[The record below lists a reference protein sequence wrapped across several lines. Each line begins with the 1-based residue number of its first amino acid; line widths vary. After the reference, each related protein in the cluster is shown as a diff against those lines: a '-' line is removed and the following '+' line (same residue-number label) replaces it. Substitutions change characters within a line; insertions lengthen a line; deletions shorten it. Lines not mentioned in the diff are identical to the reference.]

1 MPPKNEIVRILFF
14 QAGSRVREQFRLTF
28 LIVSQLRA
36 KVERF
41 PKKHHLCHQKNNKWH
56 DFRRDLVPNTTGIDR
71 SAAGKPSVRLIA
83 RNAGFVRRAESGP
96 GCVLLKCSRLVGF
109 RFGRK
114 RPCGGRFFS
123 ICEEQRI
130 TAGCRPDSLHR
141 IETQSLAVNGRVS
154 AAEASKKQMN
164 TFPAEKRAIGRYTL
178 FRTKIKRSFSHR
190 KKQYCEK
197 RKQYLRFILFF
208 SIL

>member
-56 DFRRDLVPNTTGIDR
+56 DFRRDPVPNTTGIDR

-83 RNAGFVRRAESGP
+83 RNAGSVRRAESGP

-114 RPCGGRFFS
+114 RPCGGRFFRYAKS
-123 ICEEQRI
+123 NASRPVAVPIRF
-130 TAGCRPDSLHR
+130 TALKHNHWQSTVASVRPKL
-141 IETQSLAVNGRVS
+141 QKN
-154 AAEASKKQMN
+154 K
-164 TFPAEKRAIGRYTL
+164 
-178 FRTKIKRSFSHR
+178 
-190 KKQYCEK
+190 
-197 RKQYLRFILFF
+197 
-208 SIL
+208 